1 MNGYWQISGNGSIMR
16 ALAVAGMMLAVSAC
30 GIATV
35 DNRGY
40 VASPDIAER
49 VKIGESTRED
59 VRGALG
65 SPSTVSDFPP
75 ETWYYISREKE
86 TVAFLKPELTKQD
99 VMQIEFDEFGKVSK
113 FVRYGKDVV
122 QDVQYVERKTPTEGR
137 SVGLVEQLLGNLGKF
152 NTPRDAT
159 QARQ

>member
-1 MNGYWQISGNGSIMR
+1 MTGYWQISDKGSILR
-16 ALAVAGMMLAVSAC
+16 ALAVAGAMLSLSAC

-40 VASPDIAER
+40 MPTQDAAER
-49 VKIGESTRED
+49 VQIGQSTRED

-99 VMQIEFDEFGKVSK
+99 VLQIEFDEFGKVSK
-113 FVRYGKDVV
+113 FVRYGKDVT
-122 QDVQYVERKTPTEGR
+122 QDVKLVERTTPTEGR